1 MEFIQNNRNFK
12 NIVIGLLSV
21 LVISSLFNKNNIEI
35 SLNQE
40 KKCLNYE
47 QLKEIQ
53 KDKIEPNIIKI
64 VKGNNE

>member
-40 KKCLNYE
+40 KKCMSYE

>member
-40 KKCLNYE
+40 KKCMSYE

-53 KDKIEPNIIKI
+53 KDKIESNIIKI
-64 VKGNNE
+64 DRGNNE

>member
-12 NIVIGLLSV
+12 SVVVGLLSV

-53 KDKIEPNIIKI
+53 KDKIEPIFLD
-64 VKGNNE
+64 

>member
-53 KDKIEPNIIKI
+53 KDKIEPIFLD
-64 VKGNNE
+64 

>member
-40 KKCLNYE
+40 KKCMS
-47 QLKEIQ
+47 
-53 KDKIEPNIIKI
+53 
-64 VKGNNE
+64 